1 MATRYSWI
9 EGFPAQIT
17 AEEYEAL
24 PEEFCRTIEVIDG
37 HILKCESP
45 SRLHNRVALNLAVTF
60 KENRKPEPCLMID
73 TDIDIR
79 ITDVPLNVRQPD
91 VTVSRCI
98 PDDQRLYSANVIL
111 VVEVVSPDSSLKTD
125 TVDKKAAYADA
136 GIRFYLIVFLNASK
150 DGVDR
155 IEEYW
160 LDSTGTY
167 RLVQLHTRRLTLT
180 EPIPVDIPFADLS
193 GI

>member
-1 MATRYSWI
+1 MATLYSWI
-9 EGFPAQIT
+9 DDFPAQIT

-24 PEEFCRTIEVIDG
+24 PEEFCQTIEVIDG
-37 HILKCESP
+37 HIVKCESP
-45 SRLHNRVALNLAVTF
+45 SRLHNRVARKMAVRF
-60 KENRKPEPCLMID
+60 EENRKPEPRLMVD
-73 TDIDIR
+73 TDIDVR

-91 VTVSRCI
+91 VTVSRCL
-98 PDDQRLYSANVIL
+98 PDDQRLYSTDVVL

-125 TVDKKAAYADA
+125 TVEKKAAYADA

-160 LDSTGTY
+160 LDPTGSY

-193 GI
+193 AI

>member
-1 MATRYSWI
+1 MATPYSWI
-9 EGFPAQIT
+9 DDFPAQIT

-37 HILKCESP
+37 HIVKCESP

-73 TDIDIR
+73 TDIDVR
-79 ITDVPLNVRQPD
+79 TTDVPLNVRQPD

-98 PDDQRLYSANVIL
+98 PDDQRLYSTDVVL

-136 GIRFYLIVFLNASK
+136 GIRFYLIVFLNAAR
-150 DGVDR
+150 DGIDQ
-155 IEEYW
+155 IEEYR
-160 LDSTGTY
+160 LDPTGAY
-167 RLVQLHTRRLTLT
+167 RLVQLHTRRLTMT
-180 EPIPVDIPFADLS
+180 EPIPIDIPFAALS
-193 GI
+193 AI

>member
-9 EGFPAQIT
+9 EEFPAQIT

-45 SRLHNRVALNLAVTF
+45 SRLHNRVAFSLAVTF

-73 TDIDIR
+73 TDIDVR

-98 PDDQRLYSANVIL
+98 PDDQRLYSADVVL

-160 LDSTGTY
+160 LDPTGTY

-193 GI
+193 AI

>member
-1 MATRYSWI
+1 MATPYSWI
-9 EGFPAQIT
+9 DDFPAQIT

-37 HILKCESP
+37 HIVKCESP
-45 SRLHNRVALNLAVTF
+45 SRLHNRVALNLAVSF

-73 TDIDIR
+73 TDIDVR

-98 PDDQRLYSANVIL
+98 SDDQRLYSTDVVL

-136 GIRFYLIVFLNASK
+136 GIRFYLIVFLNAAR
-150 DGVDR
+150 DGIDQ
-155 IEEYW
+155 IEEYR
-160 LDSTGTY
+160 LDPTGAY
-167 RLVQLHTRRLTLT
+167 RLVQLHTRRLTMI
-180 EPIPVDIPFADLS
+180 EPIPIDIPFAALS
-193 GI
+193 AI

>member
-9 EGFPAQIT
+9 EEFPAQIT

-45 SRLHNRVALNLAVTF
+45 SRLHNRVARKMAVSF
-60 KENRKPEPCLMID
+60 EENRKPEPCLMTG
-73 TDIDIR
+73 TDIDVR
-79 ITDVPLNVRQPD
+79 IIDVPLNVRQPD

-98 PDDQRLYSANVIL
+98 PDGQRLYSTDVVL

-136 GIRFYLIVFLNASK
+136 GIRCYLIVFLNASK

-167 RLVQLHTRRLTLT
+167 RLVQLHTRRLMLT

-193 GI
+193 AI

>member
-1 MATRYSWI
+1 MASPYSWI
-9 EGFPAQIT
+9 DHFPAQIT

-24 PEEFCRTIEVIDG
+24 PEEFCQTIEVIDG
-37 HILKCESP
+37 HIVKCESP
-45 SRLHNRVALNLAVTF
+45 SRLHNRVARKMAVRLE
-60 KENRKPEPCLMID
+60 ENRKPEPCLMVD
-73 TDIDIR
+73 TDIDVR

-91 VTVSRCI
+91 VTVSRCL
-98 PDDQRLYSANVIL
+98 PDNQRLYSADVIL

-125 TVDKKAAYADA
+125 TVEKKAAYADA

-160 LDSTGTY
+160 LDSTGSY

-193 GI
+193 AI

>member
-1 MATRYSWI
+1 MASSYSWI
-9 EGFPAQIT
+9 DDFPAQIT

-24 PEEFCRTIEVIDG
+24 PAEFCQTIEVIDG
-37 HILKCESP
+37 HIVKCESP

-60 KENRKPEPCLMID
+60 KGNRKPEPCLMVD
-73 TDIDIR
+73 TDIDVR

-98 PDDQRLYSANVIL
+98 PDDQRLYSTDVVL

-125 TVDKKAAYADA
+125 TVEKKAAYADA
-136 GIRFYLIVFLNASK
+136 GIRFYLIVFLNAAK
-150 DGVDR
+150 DGIDR

-160 LDSTGTY
+160 LDPTGSY

-180 EPIPVDIPFADLS
+180 EPIPVDIPFAGLS
-193 GI
+193 AI

>member
-1 MATRYSWI
+1 MATPYSWI
-9 EGFPAQIT
+9 EDFPVQIT

-45 SRLHNRVALNLAVTF
+45 SRLHNRVARKMAVTF
-60 KENRKPEPCLMID
+60 EENRKPEPCLMID
-73 TDIDIR
+73 TDIDVR

-98 PDDQRLYSANVIL
+98 PDDQRLYSTDVIL

-150 DGVDR
+150 DGIDQ
-155 IEEYW
+155 IEEYR
-160 LDSTGTY
+160 LDPTGTY
-167 RLVQLHTRRLTLT
+167 RLVQLHTRRLTMT

-193 GI
+193 AI